1 MPSGGFANAEA
12 KANSCG
18 TRAVPKGRP
27 VAGLMSIRWMRF
39 PSRLV

>member
-1 MPSGGFANAEA
+1 MPIGGVANAEA

-18 TRAVPKGRP
+18 AWAVPNGRP
-27 VAGLMSIRWMRF
+27 VKGLMSIRWMRF